1 MDGKRL
7 EELAVFMEAEAE
19 WSKQYGTP
27 QLTQDYTDLA
37 RCARFAAK
45 LERLGSELWCV
56 SVDEWGDWALMTGY
70 EVGGSP
76 TAIEAV
82 EAAEVKP

>member
-1 MDGKRL
+1 MNAARL

-37 RCARFAAK
+37 RCARAWAK
-45 LERLGSELWCV
+45 VERGCTSLGPLLIKSAWQH
-56 SVDEWGDWALMTGY
+56 VDRNGRVRY
-70 EVGGSP
+70 GS
-76 TAIEAV
+76 TAIEAI
-82 EAAEVKP
+82 EAAPEVKP